1 MTTTTQSPG
10 ISRRAASIPP
20 SSTLAVTER
29 ANAMRAAGQDVL
41 SLAAGEP
48 DFPTP
53 APVVAA
59 AKKALDAGQ
68 TKYSPTIGDKPTR
81 QAIADKLASENG
93 IEGLSPAHVA
103 VSVGGKHSL
112 YNIFQA
118 LLDPGDEVLLPTPAW
133 VSYVPQ
139 VRLAGGTVV
148 ELPTSVAGGF
158 RVSPQQLRAAIT
170 PRSRILVIN
179 SPSNPC
185 GTMYSPQDLRALAG
199 VVAEAASG
207 IAPRLVVLTDEIYE
221 KIVFGGR
228 EHLSLGSLPEIAD
241 RVVTCNGLSKAF
253 SMTGWRVGYCA
264 APGNWGK
271 ELIGAIGN
279 LQSQM
284 TSNIPTFILP
294 AIRAALTECAE
305 TIETMRAAFES
316 RATLTE
322 GLLRRIPGLAFPS
335 PEGAFY
341 VFADVSSHFGK
352 TTPGGARIG
361 SALAFAGALLDEAM
375 VAVVPG
381 EDFGGC
387 GDRCVRLSFACG
399 DGQIR
404 AAAERLGGF
413 VASLR

>member
-1 MTTTTQSPG
+1 MMTTTLSPG
-10 ISRRAASIPP
+10 ISLRAGSIPP

-59 AKKALDAGQ
+59 AKKALDGGQ
-68 TKYSPTIGDKPTR
+68 TKYSPTIGDKATR
-81 QAIADKLASENG
+81 QAIADKLVTENG
-93 IEGLSPAHVA
+93 ISGLGPAHVA

-139 VRLAGGTVV
+139 IRLAGGTAV
-148 ELPTSVAGGF
+148 ELPTTVAGGF
-158 RVSPQQLRAAIT
+158 RVTPEQLRAAIT
-170 PRSRILVIN
+170 PRSRILVVN

-185 GTMYSPQDLRALAG
+185 GTMYSPRDLRALAG
-199 VVAEAASG
+199 VVAEAARG

-264 APGNWGK
+264 APGDWGK

-294 AIRAALTECAE
+294 AIRAALTECSE
-305 TIETMRAAFES
+305 TIETMRAAFEA
-316 RATLTE
+316 RAGLIE
-322 GLLRRIPGLAFPS
+322 GLLRQIPGLAFPS

-341 VFADVSSHFGK
+341 VFADISSHFGK
-352 TTPGGARIG
+352 TTPRGARIG

-399 DGQIR
+399 ENQIR

-413 VASLR
+413 VSSLR